1 VVPTSAPGRIE
12 VGVSSRRTLILIAAI
27 VVGAL
32 AAFAIFNYV
41 GGIEDRAYDN
51 AERVPVIR
59 VAQDIPRGL
68 DGATAQSEGYFEQAE
83 IPEEFMPATAVTD
96 LDTILAKIAVTDL
109 AANQVL
115 VEGMFVDPVDSL
127 ITAARRIPTGQ
138 VAITMSVD
146 NVRGVGGL
154 IVPGDFVNM
163 MLVPPGCQEQA
174 AEGEEEAQEP
184 TDATAINTA
193 PLPVC
198 ARYLYQAVR
207 VLFVGQTPV
216 PLPGEATA
224 PAATGGGGALTLA
237 VPSAAAQVLA
247 SLPEGQVYL
256 TLLPADY
263 TPEPLPAQP
272 PLEVFPGEDGL
283 LLTPYGPE
291 GFEADTP

>member
-1 VVPTSAPGRIE
+1 VVPINAPSRIE

-41 GGIEDRAYDN
+41 GGLEDKAYDN
-51 AERVPVIR
+51 AQRVPVIR
-59 VAQDIPRGL
+59 VAKDIPRGL
-68 DGATAQSEGYFEQAE
+68 DGATAQSQGYFEQAE
-83 IPEEFMPATAVTD
+83 IPEEFLPATAITD
-96 LDTILAKIAVTDL
+96 INTILAKIAVTDL

-146 NVRGVGGL
+146 NIRGVGGL

-163 MLVPPGCQEQA
+163 MLVPPGCAEQQA
-174 AEGEEEAQEP
+174 AEETTP
-184 TDATAINTA
+184 TTTAAEINTA
-193 PLPVC
+193 PVPVC
-198 ARYLYQAVR
+198 ARVLYQAVR
-207 VLFVGQTPV
+207 ILFVGQTPV
-216 PLPGEATA
+216 PLPGEA
-224 PAATGGGGALTLA
+224 PAASGGGGVLTLA
-237 VPSAAAQVLA
+237 VPNDAAQVVA

-263 TPEPLPAQP
+263 APQAIPAQP
-272 PLEVFPGEDGL
+272 PLEVLPGEDQTR
-283 LLTPYGPE
+283 LTPYGPE

>member
-1 VVPTSAPGRIE
+1 M
-12 VGVSSRRTLILIAAI
+12 SSRRTLILIAAI

-41 GGIEDRAYDN
+41 GGIEDRAYEN

-59 VAQDIPRGL
+59 VAQDVPRGL
-68 DGATAQSEGYFEQAE
+68 DGATASSEGYFEQAE
-83 IPEEFMPATAVTD
+83 IPEEFLPSTAITD
-96 LDTILAKIAVTDL
+96 VDTILAKIAVTDL

-146 NVRGVGGL
+146 GIRGVGGL
-154 IVPGDFVNM
+154 IVPGDLVNM
-163 MLVPPGCQEQA
+163 MLVPPGCEEQA
-174 AEGEEEAQEP
+174 PVQGEATTPTTNGAEV
-184 TDATAINTA
+184 NTA

-207 VLFVGQTPV
+207 ILFVGQTPV
-216 PLPGEATA
+216 PLPGETTAGAT
-224 PAATGGGGALTLA
+224 TGGGGVLTLA
-237 VPSAAAQVLA
+237 VPNAAAQVLA
-247 SLPEGQVYL
+247 SIPAGDVYL

-263 TPEPLPAQP
+263 TPEPLPAQQ
-272 PLEVFPGEDGL
+272 PLEVFPGEDGAQ
-283 LLTPYGPE
+283 LTPYGPE

>member
-1 VVPTSAPGRIE
+1 
-12 VGVSSRRTLILIAAI
+12 VSSRRTLILIAAI
-27 VVGAL
+27 VVGGL

-51 AERVPVIR
+51 AQRVPVIR
-59 VAQDIPRGL
+59 IAQDIPRGL
-68 DGATAQSEGYFEQAE
+68 DGATANADGYFESAE
-83 IPEEFMPATAVTD
+83 IPEEFLPATAITD
-96 LDTILAKIAVTDL
+96 VNTILAKIAVTDL
-109 AANQVL
+109 AAGQVL

-146 NVRGVGGL
+146 SVRGVGGL

-163 MLVPPGCQEQA
+163 MLVPPGCAEQTA
-174 AEGEEEAQEP
+174 TEETPAP
-184 TDATAINTA
+184 VAGAINTA

-207 VLFVGQTPV
+207 VLFVGSTPV
-216 PLPGEATA
+216 PLPGETTA
-224 PAATGGGGALTLA
+224 PAGGGGSGQLTLA
-237 VPSAAAQVLA
+237 VPNAVAQVIA
-247 SLPEGQVYL
+247 GLPEGQVYL

-263 TPEPLPAQP
+263 APEPLPPQT
-272 PLEVFPGEDGL
+272 PLEVFPGEDGAQ
-283 LLTPYGPE
+283 LTPYGPE

>member
-1 VVPTSAPGRIE
+1 M
-12 VGVSSRRTLILIAAI
+12 SSRRTLILIAAI

-41 GGIEDRAYDN
+41 GGIEDRAYEN

-68 DGATAQSEGYFEQAE
+68 DGATASSEGYFEEAE
-83 IPEEFMPATAVTD
+83 IPEEFMPSTAVTD

-138 VAITMSVD
+138 VALTMSVD

-163 MLVPPGCQEQA
+163 MLVPPGCQEQT
-174 AEGEEEAQEP
+174 AEEGATEEP
-184 TDATAINTA
+184 TDPAAVNTA

-224 PAATGGGGALTLA
+224 PAATGGGGVLTLA

-263 TPEPLPAQP
+263 APEPLPAQP

-283 LLTPYGPE
+283 QLTPYGPE

>member
-1 VVPTSAPGRIE
+1 M
-12 VGVSSRRTLILIAAI
+12 SSRRTLILIAAI

-41 GGIEDRAYDN
+41 GGLEDKAYEN

-59 VAQDIPRGL
+59 VAQDVPRGL
-68 DGATAQSEGYFEQAE
+68 DGATAQAQGYFEQAE
-83 IPEEFMPATAVTD
+83 IPEEFLPATAVTD
-96 LDTILAKIAVTDL
+96 INTILAKIAVTDL

-146 NVRGVGGL
+146 NIRGVGGL

-163 MLVPPGCQEQA
+163 MLVPPGCTEQV
-174 AEGEEEAQEP
+174 AEGETTETTTVDQ
-184 TDATAINTA
+184 INTA

-207 VLFVGQTPV
+207 ILFVGQTPV
-216 PLPGEATA
+216 PLPGEA
-224 PAATGGGGALTLA
+224 PAASGGGGVLTLA
-237 VPSAAAQVLA
+237 VPSDAAQVVA

-263 TPEPLPAQP
+263 VPEPLPAQP
-272 PLEVFPGEDGL
+272 PLEVLPGEDQTR
-283 LLTPYGPE
+283 LTPYGPE